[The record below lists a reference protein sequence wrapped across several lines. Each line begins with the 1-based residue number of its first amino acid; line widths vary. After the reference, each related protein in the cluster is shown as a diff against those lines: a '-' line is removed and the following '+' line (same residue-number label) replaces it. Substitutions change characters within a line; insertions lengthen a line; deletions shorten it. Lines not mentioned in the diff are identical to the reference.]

1 MSFIPR
7 QTKPA
12 HALVDA
18 IRHART
24 PYLKGEAINK
34 ETWYLNLSPEPV
46 PPATDRVW
54 IDIRSS
60 GLGEVLLDIVTQG
73 EDGGPIDDGEVHL
86 HISSL
91 QALHYIVRNTKASW
105 NKKNP
110 LEKNLREKVMTI
122 NQTLVRLEKY
132 KFEKP
137 GNLALAR
144 EFMVC
149 IISTVMERLRW
160 DYPFLDS
167 IEPSRDLLLHGAFT
181 CLFDRAHS
189 AGKPGPDASLVQKA
203 VIIVAILADNFGSLN
218 DVSALTVSEYGV
230 RRIIDCFLFI
240 LQDPAYRDSKTGGIL
255 TGMSAVMIHLWADA
269 SIRLPFILDGRIHVH
284 MMNRFWKF
292 QPNRPKDDIMELG
305 PSGLSAVSF
314 LCDIVEYV
322 VRAELEDEH
331 LAQSILRDL
340 IVNHDIFFAFGM
352 ILAGGEKYGCFARA
366 RSIEGFIDVV
376 LRLCDDDLRI
386 NYVVPAWLHVMKA
399 LRKISSYRG
408 PLTFRNA
415 QKETI
420 LTIPV
425 WERFG
430 EDLGMEET
438 EMRAAIR
445 TEDLGGAEI
454 ACANLKCPLF
464 GENIMGRLDTPLR
477 CSVCRSVSQLDL
489 STLNGFRYVPNRYI
503 TAAQHVKKRTGK
515 RDAIGQR
522 ALILESHP
530 PRYCAE
536 AAQSSRANCA
546 KRTILFRDET
556 FAPPT
561 PWVPKEEM
569 IKKLFVFSDMQFD
582 EASQGDN
589 WETNHEQIVRA
600 LGEAGYE
607 VPEVAYWNLQ
617 GVSGAKPVTKDTPG
631 VAILSGFSGNMLKL
645 FMEGADE
652 LEEAEE
658 DKVVEEEKDD
668 GWSEVKEKKKKKTMT
683 PEEVMDKALNKRA
696 MKA

>member
-477 CSVCRSVSQLDL
+477 CSVCRS
-489 STLNGFRYVPNRYI
+489 
-503 TAAQHVKKRTGK
+503 
-515 RDAIGQR
+515 
-522 ALILESHP
+522 
-530 PRYCAE
+530 
-536 AAQSSRANCA
+536 SSRANCA